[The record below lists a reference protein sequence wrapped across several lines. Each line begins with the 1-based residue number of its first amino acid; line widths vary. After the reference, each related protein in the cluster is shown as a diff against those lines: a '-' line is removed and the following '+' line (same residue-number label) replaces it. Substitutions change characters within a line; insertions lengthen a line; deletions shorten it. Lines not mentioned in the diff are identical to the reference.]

1 MTETASTSNGLMKP
15 IFLIGFM
22 GSGKTTL
29 CKALTARTGLRTV
42 DLDDFIEQEA
52 AMSIKEFFARNGEAE
67 FRRFESESLAR
78 AAALG
83 YDIIA
88 CGGGTPCF
96 NNNMELMNRLG
107 KTVYLYV
114 PDDIL
119 FARLAVARD
128 HRPLIAALD
137 DDLLR
142 RFISYKVA
150 ERNPFYRLASDVFD
164 ASSLESEEQV
174 EQSVALFK
182 EKFL

>member
-15 IFLIGFM
+15 VFLIGFM

-29 CKALTARTGLRTV
+29 CNALTAHTGLRTV
-42 DLDDFIEQEA
+42 DLDDFIEREA
-52 AMSIKEFFARNGEAE
+52 GMSIKEYFACHGEAQ

-114 PDDIL
+114 PEEIL
-119 FARLAVARD
+119 FSRLAVARD

-137 DDLLR
+137 DDRLR
-142 RFISYKVA
+142 RFISDKVA
-150 ERNPFYRLASDVFD
+150 ERNPFYRLATDIFD
-164 ASSLESEEQV
+164 ASSLDSEEQV
-174 EQSVALFK
+174 NRSVTLFI

>member
-1 MTETASTSNGLMKP
+1 MTETAYTANGQMKP

-29 CKALTARTGLRTV
+29 CNALTARTCLRTV
-42 DLDDFIEQEA
+42 DLDDFIEKEA
-52 AMSIKEFFARNGEAE
+52 GMSIKEFFACRGEAE
-67 FRRFESESLAR
+67 FRRLESESLAR
-78 AAALG
+78 AAASG

-114 PDDIL
+114 PDEIL
-119 FARLAVARD
+119 FLRLAVARD
-128 HRPLIAALD
+128 HRPLIASLD
-137 DDLLR
+137 DDRLR
-142 RFISYKVA
+142 RFIADKIA
-150 ERNPFYRLASDVFD
+150 ERSPFYRRAAEIFD
-164 ASSLESEEQV
+164 ASFLESEEQI
-174 EQSVALFK
+174 ERSVALFI